1 MASNAAAPTPSADD
15 GRLRLRRLDGL
26 HNEGDVLG
34 TGDPKQPASQAE
46 ELADALNP
54 DSRPLQQQEGVAR
67 DGPVPMPGAYSAA
80 LARARSRKLA
90 SGTSLGDL
98 GRRRPTL
105 QSDEENVERPPP
117 QNSLLRAV
125 LIDGEYSSQSPLAS
139 TAASLPTPPA
149 ATDPAQQSPSTPP
162 PQLAADTSGLLEL
175 IDSPRADPRANSGGD
190 AALSSRS
197 SAHNAGA
204 MPLLGGTDEAPQTPP
219 PKAGPSGARAI
230 GEGGSVCSGQDSSG
244 WHRSQAGETRRL
256 KLNVEE
262 PGARPVRREPDEQSA
277 PPVRVSAPSLWSDDE
292 EGSAE
297 GKPTTSLKRE
307 NRRGSSGAAAGRGG
321 GKRSAG
327 SAKGGARGR
336 RGGQSASELA
346 QDRKKAGPCLTC
358 LGLVFANGWLLSMVA
373 SVLLPLLYDG
383 FPTNEVDYW

>member
-1 MASNAAAPTPSADD
+1 M
-15 GRLRLRRLDGL
+15 
-26 HNEGDVLG
+26 
-34 TGDPKQPASQAE
+34 
-46 ELADALNP
+46 
-54 DSRPLQQQEGVAR
+54 
-67 DGPVPMPGAYSAA
+67 
-80 LARARSRKLA
+80 
-90 SGTSLGDL
+90 
-98 GRRRPTL
+98 
-105 QSDEENVERPPP
+105 
-117 QNSLLRAV
+117 
-125 LIDGEYSSQSPLAS
+125 
-139 TAASLPTPPA
+139 
-149 ATDPAQQSPSTPP
+149 
-162 PQLAADTSGLLEL
+162 
-175 IDSPRADPRANSGGD
+175 
-190 AALSSRS
+190 
-197 SAHNAGA
+197 
-204 MPLLGGTDEAPQTPP
+204 
-219 PKAGPSGARAI
+219 
-230 GEGGSVCSGQDSSG
+230 
-244 WHRSQAGETRRL
+244 RRL

-327 SAKGGARGR
+327 GAKGGARGR